1 MSIEPSNLLEGHP
14 AANAWCERRKSMF
27 VGNPAYGKLVSAVIW
42 TDRAGEGG
50 GEPIVP
56 VDPAVLTGW
65 INTDGLPLLKGHD
78 PGFPVGRMLA
88 AELFTSSGGRRF
100 VAAVL
105 GLFDEDKRISFSALG
120 VDAKPEARMPESF
133 PPLADGNW
141 IQFEADSKAVDA
153 TWIDSVL
160 RDAPLPVRRKE
171 SAHYTADPLHELI
184 LIGLPYIVLVWNPF
198 VKSFAT
204 AAGKDA
210 YAGVHRWLQSLWD
223 KLASRRNAIVRLV
236 AHQGKCQVSF
246 IIRSNDVSINY
257 AAHEAL
263 SIAAAQA
270 AQVLTHMKRG
280 GVAARSL
287 VYEFDLESKKWFP
300 SYAELED
307 GRLVSDRNILIAIEQ
322 LPSGLSLG
330 ISRGKD

>member
-78 PGFPVGRMLA
+78 PGFPAGRMLA

-307 GRLVSDRNILIAIEQ
+307 GRLVSDRNTLIAIEQ